1 MKLFKKLAAAAL
13 AAVLAL
19 AMVGCGS
26 SASLKD
32 ELLKMA
38 MDQMTVAGGTANH
51 SKELDALAAKLV
63 QEADKAAALEA
74 NKDEDV
80 KGILTNNEVVKAAGI
95 DTNANGYIL
104 NAAPNVQFKSS
115 GALMEYTQL
124 QWMVKAINPYTTN
137 DGSNRAVKIGTIEQ
151 LGDNVDIGVAMGK
164 IGGKEPHSFF
174 VKLLIGLLIIV
185 PKLLPI
191 FKKIKRQHFLSS
203 KT

>member
-19 AMVGCGS
+19 TMVGCGS

-32 ELLKMA
+32 ELLKLA
-38 MDQMTVAGGTANH
+38 IDQMTVAGSTATH

-63 QEADKAAALEA
+63 QESDKVAGQDAHKGDAA
-74 NKDEDV
+74 KT
-80 KGILTNNEVVKAAGI
+80 ILTADEVVEAVGI

-115 GALMEYTQL
+115 GALMEYIQL
-124 QWMVKAINPYTTN
+124 QWMQDAINPWTD
-137 DGSNRAVKIGTIEQ
+137 DGSNRAVKIGTIT

-164 IGGKEPHSFF
+164 IGGKEYVVILYANHAA
-174 VKLLIGLLIIV
+174 
-185 PKLLPI
+185 
-191 FKKIKRQHFLSS
+191 
-203 KT
+203 

>member
-63 QEADKAAALEA
+63 QEADKAAGQDAH
-74 NKDEDV
+74 
-80 KGILTNNEVVKAAGI
+80 KGDAAKTILTADEVVEAVGI

-115 GALMEYTQL
+115 GALMEYIQL
-124 QWMVKAINPYTTN
+124 QWMQDAINPWTD

-151 LGDNVDIGVAMGK
+151 LGDNVDVGVAMGK
-164 IGGKEPHSFF
+164 IGGKEYVVILYANHAA
-174 VKLLIGLLIIV
+174 
-185 PKLLPI
+185 
-191 FKKIKRQHFLSS
+191 
-203 KT
+203 

>member
-19 AMVGCGS
+19 TMVGCGGS
-26 SASLKD
+26 SSVLMKD
-32 ELLKMA
+32 ELLKVA
-38 MDQMTVAGGTANH
+38 MDQMTMNGKTANH

-115 GALMEYTQL
+115 GALME

-137 DGSNRAVKIGTIEQ
+137 DGSNRAVKIGTIT

-164 IGGKEPHSFF
+164 IGGKEYVVILYANHAA
-174 VKLLIGLLIIV
+174 
-185 PKLLPI
+185 
-191 FKKIKRQHFLSS
+191 
-203 KT
+203 

>member
-19 AMVGCGS
+19 SMVGCGS

-32 ELLKMA
+32 ELLKLA
-38 MDQMTVAGGTANH
+38 IDQMTVAGSTATH

-63 QEADKAAALEA
+63 QEADKVAGQDAHKGDAA
-74 NKDEDV
+74 KT
-80 KGILTNNEVVKAAGI
+80 ILTADEVVEAVGI

-115 GALMEYTQL
+115 GALMEYIQL
-124 QWMVKAINPYTTN
+124 QWMQDAINPWTD
-137 DGSNRAVKIGTIEQ
+137 DGSNRAVKIGTIT

-164 IGGKEPHSFF
+164 IGGKEYVVILYANHAA
-174 VKLLIGLLIIV
+174 
-185 PKLLPI
+185 
-191 FKKIKRQHFLSS
+191 
-203 KT
+203 

>member
-19 AMVGCGS
+19 TMVGCGS

-32 ELLKMA
+32 ELLKLA
-38 MDQMTVAGGTANH
+38 MDQMTVAGSTATH

-63 QEADKAAALEA
+63 QEADKVAGQDAHKGDAA
-74 NKDEDV
+74 KT
-80 KGILTNNEVVKAAGI
+80 ILTADEVVEAVGI

-115 GALMEYTQL
+115 GALMEYIQL
-124 QWMVKAINPYTTN
+124 QWMQDAINPWTD
-137 DGSNRAVKIGTIEQ
+137 DGSNRAVKIGTIT

-164 IGGKEPHSFF
+164 IGGKEYVVILYANHAA
-174 VKLLIGLLIIV
+174 
-185 PKLLPI
+185 
-191 FKKIKRQHFLSS
+191 
-203 KT
+203 

>member
-38 MDQMTVAGGTANH
+38 MDQMTMNGGTANH

-63 QEADKAAALEA
+63 QEADKVAGQDAY
-74 NKDEDV
+74 KGEDV
-80 KGILTNNEVVKAAGI
+80 KTILTADEVVKAADI
-95 DTNANGYIL
+95 NTTANGYIL

-115 GALMEYTQL
+115 GAVMEYVQL

-137 DGSNRAVKIGTIEQ
+137 DGPNRAVKIGTIT
-151 LGDNVDIGVAMGK
+151 LGDNVDVGVAMGK
-164 IGGKEPHSFF
+164 IGGKEYVVILYANHAA
-174 VKLLIGLLIIV
+174 
-185 PKLLPI
+185 
-191 FKKIKRQHFLSS
+191 
-203 KT
+203 

>member
-63 QEADKAAALEA
+63 QEADKAAGQDAH
-74 NKDEDV
+74 
-80 KGILTNNEVVKAAGI
+80 KGDAAKTILTADEVVEAVGI

-115 GALMEYTQL
+115 GALMEYIQL
-124 QWMVKAINPYTTN
+124 QWMQDAINPWTD
-137 DGSNRAVKIGTIEQ
+137 DGSNRAVKIGTIT

-164 IGGKEPHSFF
+164 IGGKEYVVILYANHAA
-174 VKLLIGLLIIV
+174 
-185 PKLLPI
+185 
-191 FKKIKRQHFLSS
+191 
-203 KT
+203 

>member
-19 AMVGCGS
+19 TMVGCGS

-32 ELLKMA
+32 ELLKLA
-38 MDQMTVAGGTANH
+38 IDQMTVAGSTATH

-63 QEADKAAALEA
+63 QEADKVAGQDAY
-74 NKDEDV
+74 
-80 KGILTNNEVVKAAGI
+80 KGDDAKTILTAEDVVKAAGI

-137 DGSNRAVKIGTIEQ
+137 DGSNRAKEIGTIT
-151 LGDNVDIGVAMGK
+151 LGNNVDIGVAMGK
-164 IGGKEPHSFF
+164 IGGKEYVVILYTNHAA
-174 VKLLIGLLIIV
+174 
-185 PKLLPI
+185 
-191 FKKIKRQHFLSS
+191 
-203 KT
+203 

>member
-19 AMVGCGS
+19 TMVGCGS

-32 ELLKMA
+32 ELLKVA
-38 MDQMTVAGGTANH
+38 MDRMTVTGGTANH

-80 KGILTNNEVVKAAGI
+80 KSILTADAVVEAAGI
-95 DTNANGYIL
+95 NTNANGYIL

-115 GALMEYTQL
+115 GTYMELYKME
-124 QWMVKAINPYTTN
+124 WMGEAINPSISAGHN
-137 DGSNRAVKIGTIEQ
+137 KAVKIGEIT
-151 LGDNVDIGVAMGK
+151 LGNNVDVGVAMGK
-164 IGGKEPHSFF
+164 IGGKEYVVILYTNHAA
-174 VKLLIGLLIIV
+174 
-185 PKLLPI
+185 
-191 FKKIKRQHFLSS
+191 
-203 KT
+203 

>member
-19 AMVGCGS
+19 TMVGCGS

-32 ELLKMA
+32 ELLKLA
-38 MDQMTVAGGTANH
+38 IDQMTVAGSTANH

-63 QEADKAAALEA
+63 QEADKAAGQDAH
-74 NKDEDV
+74 
-80 KGILTNNEVVKAAGI
+80 KGDAAKTILTADEVVEAVGI

-115 GALMEYTQL
+115 GALMEYIQL
-124 QWMVKAINPYTTN
+124 QWMQDAINPWTD
-137 DGSNRAVKIGTIEQ
+137 DGSNRAVKIGTIT

-164 IGGKEPHSFF
+164 IGGKEYVVILYANHAA
-174 VKLLIGLLIIV
+174 
-185 PKLLPI
+185 
-191 FKKIKRQHFLSS
+191 
-203 KT
+203 

>member
-19 AMVGCGS
+19 TMVGCGS

-32 ELLKMA
+32 ELLKLA
-38 MDQMTVAGGTANH
+38 MDRMTVAGSTATH

-74 NKDEDV
+74 HKGDAAKTILTAEDV
-80 KGILTNNEVVKAAGI
+80 VKEAGI
-95 DTNANGYIL
+95 DPTKDAYIL

-115 GALMEYTQL
+115 GMSYMEL
-124 QWMVKAINPYTTN
+124 IKMEWMTDAINPKTD

-151 LGDNVDIGVAMGK
+151 LGDNVDVGVAMGK
-164 IGGKEPHSFF
+164 IGGKEYVVILYANHAA
-174 VKLLIGLLIIV
+174 
-185 PKLLPI
+185 
-191 FKKIKRQHFLSS
+191 
-203 KT
+203 

>member
-115 GALMEYTQL
+115 GALMEYIQL
-124 QWMVKAINPYTTN
+124 QWMQDAINPWTD
-137 DGSNRAVKIGTIEQ
+137 DGSNRAVKIGTIT
-151 LGDNVDIGVAMGK
+151 LGDNVDVGVAMGK
-164 IGGKEPHSFF
+164 IGGKEYVVILYANHAA
-174 VKLLIGLLIIV
+174 
-185 PKLLPI
+185 
-191 FKKIKRQHFLSS
+191 
-203 KT
+203 